1 MDIHVL
7 DTFVAVCEY
16 SGFSAA
22 AEKLGYTQST
32 VSSQIRQ
39 LEADLGTVL
48 FDRFYH
54 RISLTADGVVALEYA
69 RSILGS
75 HKEMLAALKKSQAVA
90 GDIRLAMSSSI
101 CNRYFRGDF
110 LAFRQRYPG
119 INLVVI
125 ESGTEQMFDMLRKN
139 EADLVFTLD
148 SHIYHSEFVICAERE
163 ENVRFVAAANH
174 PLLTHGPLTLEKI
187 AGADFV
193 LTESS
198 MSYRRLLDDLL
209 SSRSLEIRPVLEIG
223 NPLQI
228 CSIVAESSLVSF
240 LPDFIT
246 RKYIQ
251 RGELA
256 ALPVEDCGI
265 RVWTQLLLHKNKWRS
280 PALNAFIDFYRE
292 IISEGP

>member
-39 LEADLGTVL
+39 LEADLDTVL

-174 PLLTHGPLTLEKI
+174 PLLTHGPLALEKI

-251 RGELA
+251 RGSWRLCRWRTA
-256 ALPVEDCGI
+256 ASACG
-265 RVWTQLLLHKNKWRS
+265 RS
-280 PALNAFIDFYRE
+280 CCFTRTNGAARP
-292 IISEGP
+292 